1 VRIAGCLSARSL
13 AKKSFSCAGDGAG
26 VGDRLRDILEEW
38 LVLLDPVAGALLP
51 RMKVANDVIPD
62 QCPVRLFDI
71 EVKNARPFVIDPDDG
86 VVMIGH
92 CGLLARINV

>member
-1 VRIAGCLSARSL
+1 
-13 AKKSFSCAGDGAG
+13 
-26 VGDRLRDILEEW
+26 
-38 LVLLDPVAGALLP
+38 
-51 RMKVANDVIPD
+51 VIPD

-92 CGLLARINV
+92 CGLLARISV